1 MRISPQTVSVLRVL
15 LEHATS
21 WSYGY
26 DLSKATGIK
35 SGTLYPLL
43 ARLHDEGLLETGWM
57 ESGEPGR
64 PPRHLYRLTPLGTKE
79 AKEVLQNAAAA
90 KRRPRLAYGN

>member
-1 MRISPQTVSVLRVL
+1 MRLYPQTVAVLRAL
-15 LEHATS
+15 QENAAS

-43 ARLHDEGLLETGWM
+43 ARLYDEGWLETKWI
-57 ESGEPGR
+57 EAREPGR
-64 PPRHLYRLTPLGTKE
+64 PRRHLYRLTSSRL
-79 AKEVLQNAAAA
+79 KEVRQICEESGVKKLS
-90 KRRPRLAYGN
+90 PRLAFES

>member
-1 MRISPQTVSVLRVL
+1 VLYVL
-15 LEHATS
+15 KENAAS

-43 ARLHDEGLLETGWM
+43 ARLHNEGWLETKWT
-57 ESGEPGR
+57 EPQEPGL
-64 PPRHLYRLTPLGTKE
+64 PPRHLYRLTPTGF
-79 AKEVLQNAAAA
+79 KEVGRILSGKVA
-90 KRRPRLAYGN
+90 KKPFTGLALEG